1 MCAHTTHF
9 CACACMLAGGLVC
22 ERWEGIMYIVVCV
35 YRLHIVV
42 VGFFGDGVLLTL
54 TKVLMGG
61 YDKHYEVSRF
71 LDNTLY
77 SDYRLVTFYLR

>member
-1 MCAHTTHF
+1 
-9 CACACMLAGGLVC
+9 
-22 ERWEGIMYIVVCV
+22 MYIVVCV

-42 VGFFGDGVLLTL
+42 VVVFWDGVLLTL

-77 SDYRLVTFYLR
+77 SDCLLYTSPSPRDSGISRMPSSA